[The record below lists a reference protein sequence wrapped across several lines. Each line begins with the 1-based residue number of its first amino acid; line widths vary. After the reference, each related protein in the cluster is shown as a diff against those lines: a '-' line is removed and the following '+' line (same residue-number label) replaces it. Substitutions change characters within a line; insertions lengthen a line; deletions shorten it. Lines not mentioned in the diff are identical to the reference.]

1 MGAASR
7 FSRRRFGG
15 PTRTVEVDVTVGT
28 TVTTVATE
36 HPDRVQ
42 LTVQNRSANAG
53 ALATSRAVTTDDGLY
68 MAATDGGWVFT
79 VEDDGDL
86 VGYAWYG
93 INTTGAGTWHII
105 EVIALPEAERQ
116 E

>member
-1 MGAASR
+1 
-7 FSRRRFGG
+7 
-15 PTRTVEVDVTVGT
+15 
-28 TVTTVATE
+28 
-36 HPDRVQ
+36 
-42 LTVQNRSANAG
+42 
-53 ALATSRAVTTDDGLY
+53 
-68 MAATDGGWVFT
+68 